1 MDVKQAV
8 AAAKSYIGELF
19 APEDI
24 TELGLEEVS
33 LDESSGQWLVTV
45 GFARPW
51 EKTAEKEERGASAWF
66 GGKPIPPRRSYKIVR
81 ISDKTGSIVAV
92 QNRDGAR

>member
-19 APEDI
+19 ASEDI

-33 LDESSGQWLVTV
+33 LDESSGEWRVTV

-51 EKTAEKEERGASAWF
+51 EKEAFVFSDVLKG
-66 GGKPIPPRRSYKIVR
+66 
-81 ISDKTGSIVAV
+81 IS
-92 QNRDGAR
+92 RP

>member
-8 AAAKSYIGELF
+8 ASAKSYIGELF
-19 APEDI
+19 APEEI

-51 EKTAEKEERGASAWF
+51 EKAAEKELMNSPPFLGTR
-66 GGKPIPPRRSYKIVR
+66 PIPRRTYKVIR
-81 ISDKTGSIVAV
+81 ISDKTGSVVAV
-92 QNRDGAR
+92 QNREGAM